1 MVGGN
6 LGGFHK
12 LRNLL
17 LAQGRASHPR
27 AIQATQPITR
37 QDLAEPGTPG
47 ASCPEGRSSLET
59 EPRHVSTPSH
69 SAMHSSPL
77 WRAHTAHCPVSFRV
91 RVPMTEHIAGR
102 VASCAP
108 QQQLICR
115 PIVCLAIPVCLLNKS
130 KDSSIPE
137 FDAHPS
143 PVVHCM
149 FAMCIARAAHIRWGA
164 HAYLCDPPPC
174 LLMSFR

>member
-47 ASCPEGRSSLET
+47 ASCPEGRSSLE
-59 EPRHVSTPSH
+59 
-69 SAMHSSPL
+69 
-77 WRAHTAHCPVSFRV
+77 RAHTAHCPVSFRV